1 MIRKSEKSQDVG
13 AARAHLGG
21 LWERRELGV
30 QKRAK
35 GSLWARLMDPLQ
47 LRGGRVAR
55 RQI

>member
-1 MIRKSEKSQDVG
+1 MSRKSEKSQDVG

-30 QKRAK
+30 QKRTK
-35 GSLWARLMDPLQ
+35 GRLWARLMDPLQ